1 MTKRMVLMLVIAGVI
16 FGGIFGFQAFK
27 SRMIKKYLSSQGV
40 PPQTVSTIKAEFQEW
55 QPELSAVGTLR
66 AVRGADLA
74 PEVAGVI
81 SAIHFRS
88 GEEVKAGAPLVQ
100 LNAAADIAQLESLR
114 AAAGLAELTYRRDQ
128 RQLKVQAV
136 SQATVDADAANL
148 KVAQARV
155 AEQQALVDK
164 KSIRAPF
171 TGRLGLR
178 AVDLGQYVAPGTK
191 LVTLQAL
198 DPVYVDFS
206 VPQNG
211 LAGIRT
217 GLKVSAAADAL
228 PGERF
233 EGTIDA
239 IDAKVD
245 PATRNVQVRASLS
258 NPRHR
263 LLPGMFVTVAV
274 DTGAAE
280 RRLTLPQTAIS
291 FNPYG
296 NTVFVVEEKGK
307 GPDGKPQLVASQ
319 RFVTTG
325 ATRGDQIAILTGVK
339 EGETVVTAGLLK
351 LRNGVPVIVNNSV
364 QPSDQTAPKP
374 KDE

>member
-1 MTKRMVLMLVIAGVI
+1 MTKRMVLMLVIAGLI

-40 PPQTVSTIKAEFQEW
+40 PPQTVSTIKATAQEW
-55 QPELSAVGTLR
+55 QPELSAIGTLR

-74 PEVAGVI
+74 PEVAGII

-100 LNAAADIAQLESLR
+100 LNAAADIAQLESLK
-114 AAAGLAELTYRRDQ
+114 AAAELAELTYRRDQ
-128 RQLKVQAV
+128 SQLKVQAV
-136 SQATVDADAANL
+136 SQATVDTDAANL
-148 KVAQARV
+148 KVAKARV
-155 AEQQALVDK
+155 AQQQALVDK
-164 KSIRAPF
+164 KNLRAPF
-171 TGRLGLR
+171 AGRLGLR

-206 VPQNG
+206 VPQSG
-211 LAGIRT
+211 LAQVRT
-217 GLKVSAAADAL
+217 GLKVSATTDAL
-228 PGERF
+228 PDERF

-245 PATRNVQVRASLS
+245 PATRNVQVRASLR
-258 NPRHR
+258 NPQHR
-263 LLPGMFVTVAV
+263 LLPGMFVSVAV
-274 DTGAAE
+274 ESGGEE
-280 RRLTLPQTAIS
+280 RRLTLPQSAIT

-307 GPDGKPQLVASQ
+307 GPDGKPKLVAAQ

-325 ATRGDQIAILTGVK
+325 PTRGDQIAVLSGVK
-339 EGETVVTAGLLK
+339 EGETVVSAGQLK

-364 QPSDQTAPKP
+364 QPANEAAPQP
-374 KDE
+374 KDQ

>member
-1 MTKRMVLMLVIAGVI
+1 MTKRMVLMLVIAGLI

-27 SRMIKKYLSSQGV
+27 ARMIKKYLSSQGV
-40 PPQTVSTIKAEFQEW
+40 PPQTVSTIKAAYQEW

-74 PEVAGVI
+74 PEVSGVI

-88 GEEVKAGAPLVQ
+88 GDEVKAGTPLVQ
-100 LNAAADIAQLESLR
+100 LNAAADIAQLESLK
-114 AAAGLAELTYRRDQ
+114 AAAQLAQVTYERDA

-148 KVAQARV
+148 KVARARV

-164 KSIRAPF
+164 KSVRAPF
-171 TGRLGLR
+171 AGRLGLR

-191 LVTLQAL
+191 LVTLQSL
-198 DPVYVDFS
+198 DPMYADFS
-206 VPQNG
+206 VPQSA
-211 LAGIRT
+211 LAEVRT
-217 GLKVSAAADAL
+217 GLKVSATSDAL

-233 EGTIDA
+233 AGTIDA

-258 NPRHR
+258 NPKHR
-263 LLPGMFVTVAV
+263 LLPGMFVTVSV
-274 DTGAAE
+274 DTSAPE
-280 RRLTLPQTAIS
+280 RRLTLPQTAIT

-307 GPDGKPQLVASQ
+307 QPDGKPKLVATQ

-325 ATRGDQIAILTGVK
+325 ATRGDQIAVLSGVK
-339 EGETVVTAGLLK
+339 EGETVVTAGQLK
-351 LRNGVPVIVNNSV
+351 LRNGVPVIINNSV
-364 QPSDQTAPKP
+364 QPSDDAAPKP

>member
-40 PPQTVSTIKAEFQEW
+40 PPQTVSTIKASVQEW

-100 LNAAADIAQLESLR
+100 LNAAADIAQLESLK
-114 AAAGLAELTYRRDQ
+114 AAAELAELTYRRDQ
-128 RQLKVQAV
+128 SQLKVQAV
-136 SQATVDADAANL
+136 SQATVDTDAANL
-148 KVAQARV
+148 KVAKARV

-164 KSIRAPF
+164 KNLRAPF
-171 TGRLGLR
+171 AGRLGLR

-206 VPQNG
+206 VPQSG
-211 LAGIRT
+211 LAEVRT
-217 GLKVSAAADAL
+217 GLKVSATADAL

-274 DTGAAE
+274 DTGASE

-296 NTVFVVEEKGK
+296 NTVFVVEDKGK
-307 GPDGKPQLVASQ
+307 GPDGKPKLVAAQ

-325 ATRGDQIAILTGVK
+325 ATRGDQIAILSGVK

-351 LRNGVPVIVNNSV
+351 LRNGVPVIINNSV
-364 QPSDQTAPKP
+364 QPSDQAAPQP

>member
-1 MTKRMVLMLVIAGVI
+1 MTKRMVLMLVIAGLI

-40 PPQTVSTIKAEFQEW
+40 PPQTVSTIKASLQEW
-55 QPELSAVGTLR
+55 QPELNAVGTLR

-81 SAIHFRS
+81 SAIQFRS

-100 LNAAADIAQLESLR
+100 LNAAVDIAQLESLR

-211 LAGIRT
+211 LAGIRA

-258 NPRHR
+258 NPHHR

-307 GPDGKPQLVASQ
+307 GPDGKPQLVATQ

-351 LRNGVPVIVNNSV
+351 LRNGVPVNINNSV
-364 QPSDQTAPKP
+364 QPSDQAAPKP
-374 KDE
+374 KDQ

>member
-1 MTKRMVLMLVIAGVI
+1 MTKRMVVMLLIAGVV

-27 SRMIKKYLSSQGV
+27 SHMIKKYLSSQGV
-40 PPQTVSTIKAEFQEW
+40 PPQTVSTMKAAFQEW
-55 QPELSAVGTLR
+55 QPALNAVGTLR

-88 GEEVKAGAPLVQ
+88 GDEVKAGTPLVQ
-100 LNAAADIAQLESLR
+100 LNAASDIAQLESLK
-114 AAAGLAELTYRRDQ
+114 AAAELAGVNYRRDQ
-128 RQLKVQAV
+128 SQLKIQAV

-148 KVAQARV
+148 KVAQAQM
-155 AEQQALVDK
+155 AAQQALVDK
-164 KSIRAPF
+164 KNIRAPF
-171 TGRLGLR
+171 AGRLGLR
-178 AVDLGQYVAPGTK
+178 VVDLGQYVAPGTK

-198 DPVYVDFS
+198 DPIDVDFS
-206 VPQNG
+206 VPQSA
-211 LAGIRT
+211 LAGIHT
-217 GLKVSAAADAL
+217 GLKVAASADAL

-233 EGTIDA
+233 EGTIAA

-258 NPRHR
+258 NPNHH

-274 DTGAAE
+274 ETGAKE
-280 RRLTLPQTAIS
+280 HLLTLPQTAIT

-296 NTVFVVEEKGK
+296 NTVYVVEEKGK
-307 GPDGKPQLVASQ
+307 GANGKPQLVATQ

-325 ATRGDQIAILTGVK
+325 PTRGDQIAVLSGVK
-339 EGETVVTAGLLK
+339 EGETVVTAGQLK
-351 LRNGVPVIVNNSV
+351 LRNGVPVIINNSV
-364 QPSDQTAPKP
+364 QPSDQAAPKP
-374 KDE
+374 QEE

>member
-40 PPQTVSTIKAEFQEW
+40 PPQTVSTTKAAYQQW

-74 PEVAGVI
+74 SEVSGVI

-88 GEEVKAGAPLVQ
+88 GEEVKAGAPLIQ
-100 LNAAADIAQLESLR
+100 LNAAADIAQLESLK
-114 AAAGLAELTYRRDQ
+114 AAAELAQLTYQRDA

-136 SQATVDADAANL
+136 SQATVDTDAANV
-148 KVAQARV
+148 KVAKARV

-164 KSIRAPF
+164 KNVRAPF
-171 TGRLGLR
+171 AGRLGLR

-191 LVTLQAL
+191 LVTLQSL
-198 DPVYVDFS
+198 DPMYADFS
-206 VPQNG
+206 VPQSA
-211 LAGIRT
+211 LAEVRT
-217 GLKVSAAADAL
+217 GLKVSATTDAL

-245 PATRNVQVRASLS
+245 PATRNVQVRAALS
-258 NPRHR
+258 NPKHR
-263 LLPGMFVTVAV
+263 LLPGMFITVTV
-274 DTGAAE
+274 DTGTAE
-280 RRLTLPQTAIS
+280 RRLTLPQTAIT

-307 GPDGKPQLVASQ
+307 QPDGKPKLVATQ

-325 ATRGDQIAILTGVK
+325 ATRGDQIAVVSGVK
-339 EGETVVTAGLLK
+339 DGETVVTAGQLK
-351 LRNGVPVIVNNSV
+351 LRNGVPVIINNSV
-364 QPSDQTAPKP
+364 QPSEDAAPQP

>member
-1 MTKRMVLMLVIAGVI
+1 MTKRMVLMLVIAGLI

-40 PPQTVSTIKAEFQEW
+40 PPQTVSTIKASLQEW
-55 QPELSAVGTLR
+55 QPELNAVGTLR

-81 SAIHFRS
+81 SAIQFRS

-100 LNAAADIAQLESLR
+100 LNAAVDIAQLESLR

-258 NPRHR
+258 NPHHR

-296 NTVFVVEEKGK
+296 NTVYVVEDKGK
-307 GPDGKPQLVASQ
+307 GPDGKPQLVATQ

-351 LRNGVPVIVNNSV
+351 LRNGVPVNINNSV
-364 QPSDQTAPKP
+364 QPSDQAAPKP
-374 KDE
+374 KDQ

>member
-1 MTKRMVLMLVIAGVI
+1 MTKRMVLMLLIAGLI

-27 SRMIKKYLSSQGV
+27 SYKIKQYLSSQGV
-40 PPQTVSTIKAEFQEW
+40 PPQTVSTIKASIQKW

-74 PEVAGVI
+74 AEVSGVI

-88 GEEVKAGAPLVQ
+88 GEEVKAGAPLLQ
-100 LNAAADIAQLESLR
+100 LNAATDIAQLESLK
-114 AAAGLAELTYRRDQ
+114 ANAELAELTYRRDQ

-148 KVAQARV
+148 KVAKARV

-164 KSIRAPF
+164 KYVRAPF
-171 TGRLGLR
+171 AGRLGLR

-191 LVTLQAL
+191 LVTLQSL

-206 VPQNG
+206 VPQSG
-211 LAGIRT
+211 LAEVRK
-217 GLKVSAAADAL
+217 GLKVSARTDAL
-228 PGERF
+228 PDERF

-245 PATRNVQVRASLS
+245 PATRNVQVRAALS

-274 DTGAAE
+274 DTGDSE
-280 RRLTLPQTAIS
+280 RRLTLPQSAIS

-307 GPDGKPQLVASQ
+307 GPDGAPKLVASQ

-325 ATRGDQIAILTGVK
+325 ATRGDQIAIVSGVK
-339 EGETVVTAGLLK
+339 DGESVVTAGQLK
-351 LRNGVPVIVNNSV
+351 LRNGVPVIINNSV
-364 QPSDQTAPKP
+364 QPSNDAAPQP

>member
-40 PPQTVSTIKAEFQEW
+40 PAQTVSTIKASVQEW
-55 QPELSAVGTLR
+55 QPALSAVGTLR

-74 PEVAGVI
+74 PEVSGVI

-100 LNAAADIAQLESLR
+100 LNAAADIAQLESLK

-148 KVAQARV
+148 RVAKARV

-164 KSIRAPF
+164 KSVRAPF
-171 TGRLGLR
+171 AGRLGLR

-191 LVTLQAL
+191 LVTLQSL
-198 DPVYVDFS
+198 DPMYADFS
-206 VPQNG
+206 VPQSA
-211 LAGIRT
+211 LADVRT
-217 GLKVSAAADAL
+217 GFKVSAATDAL

-258 NPRHR
+258 NPKHR

-274 DTGAAE
+274 DTGASE
-280 RRLTLPQTAIS
+280 RRLTLPQTAIT

-307 GPDGKPQLVASQ
+307 GANGKPQLVATQ

-325 ATRGDQIAILTGVK
+325 ATRGDQITVLSGVK
-339 EGETVVTAGLLK
+339 EGETVVTAGQLK
-351 LRNGVPVIVNNSV
+351 LRNGVPVIINNSV
-364 QPSDQTAPKP
+364 QPSNDAAPHP

>member
-1 MTKRMVLMLVIAGVI
+1 MTKRMVLMLLIAGLI

-27 SRMIKKYLSSQGV
+27 SYKIKQYLSSQGV
-40 PPQTVSTIKAEFQEW
+40 PPQTVSTIKAGFQEW

-74 PEVAGVI
+74 AEVSGVI

-100 LNAAADIAQLESLR
+100 LNAATDIAQLESLK
-114 AAAGLAELTYRRDQ
+114 ANAELAELTYRRDQ

-148 KVAQARV
+148 KVAKARV

-164 KSIRAPF
+164 KYVRAPF
-171 TGRLGLR
+171 AGRLGLR

-191 LVTLQAL
+191 LVTLQSL

-206 VPQNG
+206 VPQSD
-211 LAGIRT
+211 LAEVRK
-217 GLKVSAAADAL
+217 GLKVSARTDAL
-228 PGERF
+228 PDERF

-245 PATRNVQVRASLS
+245 PATRNVQVRAALS
-258 NPRHR
+258 NPHHQ

-274 DTGAAE
+274 NTGESE
-280 RRLTLPQTAIS
+280 RHLTLPQSAIS

-307 GPDGKPQLVASQ
+307 GPDGKPKLVATQ

-325 ATRGDQIAILTGVK
+325 ATRGDQIAIVSGVK
-339 EGETVVTAGLLK
+339 QGETVVTAGQLK
-351 LRNGVPVIVNNSV
+351 LRNGVPVIINNSV
-364 QPSDQTAPKP
+364 QPSNDAAPQP

>member
-1 MTKRMVLMLVIAGVI
+1 MTKRMVLMLVIAGLI

-40 PPQTVSTIKAEFQEW
+40 PPQTVSTIKASLQEW
-55 QPELSAVGTLR
+55 QPELNAVGTLR

-81 SAIHFRS
+81 SAIQFRS

-100 LNAAADIAQLESLR
+100 LNAAVDIAQLESLR

-258 NPRHR
+258 NPHHR

-307 GPDGKPQLVASQ
+307 GPDGKPQLVATQ

-351 LRNGVPVIVNNSV
+351 LRNGVPVNINNSV
-364 QPSDQTAPKP
+364 QPSDQAAPKP
-374 KDE
+374 KDQ

>member
-40 PPQTVSTIKAEFQEW
+40 PPQTVSTIKATMQEW

-66 AVRGADLA
+66 AARGADLA

-88 GEEVKAGAPLVQ
+88 GEEVKTGAPLVQ
-100 LNAAADIAQLESLR
+100 LNAAADIAQLETLK
-114 AAAGLAELTYRRDQ
+114 AAAELAELTYRRDQ
-128 RQLKVQAV
+128 SQLKVQAV

-148 KVAQARV
+148 KGARARV

-164 KSIRAPF
+164 KNLRAPF
-171 TGRLGLR
+171 AGRLGLR

-206 VPQNG
+206 VPQSA
-211 LAGIRT
+211 LAGIRS
-217 GLKVSAAADAL
+217 GLKVSATADAL

-233 EGTIDA
+233 EGTINA
-239 IDAKVD
+239 LDAKVD
-245 PATRNVQVRASLS
+245 PATRNVQVRAALS
-258 NPRHR
+258 NPGHR
-263 LLPGMFVTVAV
+263 LLPGMFVAVTV
-274 DTGAAE
+274 DSGAKE
-280 RRLTLPQTAIS
+280 RRLTLPQTAIT

-296 NTVFVVEEKGK
+296 NTVFVVEDKGK
-307 GPDGKPQLVASQ
+307 GADGKPRLVAAQ
-319 RFVTTG
+319 RFVSTG
-325 ATRGDQIAILTGVK
+325 ATRGDQIAVLSGVK
-339 EGETVVTAGLLK
+339 EGETVVSAGQLK
-351 LRNGVPVIVNNSV
+351 LRNGTPILIDNTV
-364 QPSDQTAPKP
+364 QPADNPAPRP
-374 KDE
+374 QDE

>member
-1 MTKRMVLMLVIAGVI
+1 MTKRMVLMLVIAGLI

-27 SRMIKKYLSSQGV
+27 ARMIKKYLSSQGV
-40 PPQTVSTIKAEFQEW
+40 PPQTVSTIKAAYKEW

-74 PEVAGVI
+74 PEVSGVI

-88 GEEVKAGAPLVQ
+88 GDEVKAGTPLVQ
-100 LNAAADIAQLESLR
+100 LNAAADIAQLESLK
-114 AAAGLAELTYRRDQ
+114 AAAQLAQVTYERDA

-148 KVAQARV
+148 KVARARV

-164 KSIRAPF
+164 KSVRAPF
-171 TGRLGLR
+171 AGRLGLR

-191 LVTLQAL
+191 LVTLQSL
-198 DPVYVDFS
+198 DPMYADFS
-206 VPQNG
+206 VPQSA
-211 LAGIRT
+211 LAEVRT
-217 GLKVSAAADAL
+217 GLKVSATSDAL

-233 EGTIDA
+233 AGTIDA

-258 NPRHR
+258 NPKHR
-263 LLPGMFVTVAV
+263 LLPGMFVTVSV
-274 DTGAAE
+274 DTSAPE
-280 RRLTLPQTAIS
+280 RRLTLPQTAIT

-307 GPDGKPQLVASQ
+307 QPDGKPKLVATQ

-325 ATRGDQIAILTGVK
+325 ATRGDQIAVLSGVK
-339 EGETVVTAGLLK
+339 EGETVVTAGQLK
-351 LRNGVPVIVNNSV
+351 LRNGVPVIINNSV
-364 QPSDQTAPKP
+364 QPSDDAAPKP

>member
-27 SRMIKKYLSSQGV
+27 SYKIKQYLSSQGV
-40 PPQTVSTIKAEFQEW
+40 PPQTVSTIKASLQEW

-74 PEVAGVI
+74 AEVSGVI

-100 LNAAADIAQLESLR
+100 FNAAADIAQLESLK
-114 AAAGLAELTYRRDQ
+114 AAAELAELTYQRDL

-136 SQATVDADAANL
+136 SQATVDADEANL
-148 KVAQARV
+148 KVAKARV

-164 KSIRAPF
+164 KSVRAPF
-171 TGRLGLR
+171 AGRLGLR
-178 AVDLGQYVAPGTK
+178 AVDLGQFVAPGTK
-191 LVTLQAL
+191 LVTLQSL
-198 DPVYVDFS
+198 DPVYVDFG
-206 VPQNG
+206 VPQSG
-211 LAGIRT
+211 LAEMKT
-217 GLKVSAAADAL
+217 GLKVSATTDAL

-258 NPRHR
+258 NPRHL
-263 LLPGMFVTVAV
+263 LLPGMFVSVTV
-274 DTGAAE
+274 DTGASE

-296 NTVFVVEEKGK
+296 NTVFVVEDKGK
-307 GPDGKPQLVASQ
+307 QPDGKPKLVAAQ

-325 ATRGDQIAILTGVK
+325 ATRGDQITILTGVK
-339 EGETVVTAGLLK
+339 QGETVVTAGQLK
-351 LRNGVPVIVNNSV
+351 LRNGVPVIINNSV
-364 QPSDQTAPKP
+364 QPSNEAAPQP

>member
-1 MTKRMVLMLVIAGVI
+1 MTKRMVLMLVIAGVV

-40 PPQTVSTIKAEFQEW
+40 PPQTISTTKAGFEVW
-55 QPELSAVGTLR
+55 QPELNAVGTLR
-66 AVRGADLA
+66 AVQGADLA
-74 PEVAGVI
+74 AEVSGVI

-100 LNAAADIAQLESLR
+100 LNAAADIAQLESLK
-114 AAAGLAELTYRRDQ
+114 AAAQLAELTYQRDQ

-136 SQATVDADAANL
+136 SQATVDADAANV

-155 AEQQALVDK
+155 AEQRALLDK
-164 KSIRAPF
+164 KSVRAPF
-171 TGRLGLR
+171 AGRLGLR
-178 AVDLGQYVAPGTK
+178 AIDLGQYVAPGTK

-206 VPQNG
+206 VPQSA
-211 LAGIRT
+211 LAQVRT
-217 GLKVSAAADAL
+217 GLKVSATTDAL

-245 PATRNVQVRASLS
+245 PATRNVQARASLR
-258 NPRHR
+258 NPKHR
-263 LLPGMFVTVAV
+263 LLPGMFVSVAV
-274 DTGAAE
+274 AAGAEE
-280 RRLTLPQTAIS
+280 RRLTLPQTAIT

-307 GPDGKPQLVASQ
+307 GPDGKPKLVATQ

-325 ATRGDQIAILTGVK
+325 PTRGDQIAVLSGVK
-339 EGETVVTAGLLK
+339 EGETVVTAGQIK
-351 LRNGVPVIVNNSV
+351 LRNGVPVIINNEV
-364 QPSDQTAPKP
+364 QPSNEAAPQP
-374 KDE
+374 EDH

>member
-1 MTKRMVLMLVIAGVI
+1 MTKRMVLMLVIAGLI

-27 SRMIKKYLSSQGV
+27 ARMIKKYLSSQGV
-40 PPQTVSTIKAEFQEW
+40 PPQTVSTIKAAYKEW

-74 PEVAGVI
+74 PEVSGVI

-88 GEEVKAGAPLVQ
+88 GDEVKAGTPLVQ
-100 LNAAADIAQLESLR
+100 LNAAADIAQLESLK
-114 AAAGLAELTYRRDQ
+114 AAAQLAQVTYERDA

-148 KVAQARV
+148 KVARARV

-164 KSIRAPF
+164 KSVRAPF
-171 TGRLGLR
+171 AGRLGLR

-191 LVTLQAL
+191 LVTLQSL
-198 DPVYVDFS
+198 DPMYADFS
-206 VPQNG
+206 VPQSA
-211 LAGIRT
+211 LAEVRT
-217 GLKVSAAADAL
+217 GLKVSATSDAL

-233 EGTIDA
+233 AGTIDA

-258 NPRHR
+258 NPKHR
-263 LLPGMFVTVAV
+263 LLPGMFVTVSV
-274 DTGAAE
+274 DTSAPE
-280 RRLTLPQTAIS
+280 RRLTLPQTAIT

-307 GPDGKPQLVASQ
+307 QPDGKPKLVATQ

-325 ATRGDQIAILTGVK
+325 ATRGDQIAVLSGVK
-339 EGETVVTAGLLK
+339 DGETVVTAGQLK
-351 LRNGVPVIVNNSV
+351 LRNGVPVIINNSV
-364 QPSDQTAPKP
+364 QPSDDAAPKP